1 MNDSTNYITASRPNI
16 VNVGVC
22 TAAGDRVP
30 GPRALSMLLPVTWY
44 DWRGAVDTIEEVGS
58 KDSYELSLWLSRN
71 GIIAGPSSGF
81 VSLLLVITLNLTILR
96 T

>member
-1 MNDSTNYITASRPNI
+1 MLNEDPQSTDSVKASTPNI
-16 VNVGVC
+16 TNVGVC
-22 TAAGDRVP
+22 TTAGDRVP

-81 VSLLLVITLNLTILR
+81 VSLNLSILAL